1 MGTAGF
7 AAPASP
13 AVYAAPER
21 LPAPPARPQELTSR
35 YGGYYIFTI
44 TTPPEQEGGAEAA
57 VRRMSPGA
65 RLTYALAG
73 TRKYELPV
81 GEVTL
86 AGIFDAMEAA
96 KQHVT
101 VLDWGVANAT
111 LEEVRRQAAWGEC
124 SRRQEAGA

>member
-1 MGTAGF
+1 MQHRQ
-7 AAPASP
+7 APLFTLPLNASP
-13 AVYAAPER
+13 PR
-21 LPAPPARPQELTSR
+21 PPARPQELTSR